1 VIDLL
6 LSVLPLVLIA
16 LIVYCAGALMGAW
29 TFFGVPVSFRP

>member
-1 VIDLL
+1 MMDII

-16 LIVYCAGALMGAW
+16 LNVYCVGALMGAW